1 MPVEGRGLTLEVLRK
16 QGKSGDWG
24 EPDNS
29 GQDSA
34 TAEEARGR
42 GTEQPV
48 IVMKS
53 AISGWSEGVA
63 SSSFG
68 HGSTV

>member
-1 MPVEGRGLTLEVLRK
+1 VSVVQALVWNVGTCCPDAKGENP
-16 QGKSGDWG
+16 SGG
-24 EPDNS
+24 P
-29 GQDSA
+29 
-34 TAEEARGR
+34 TRMRVPRRGR

-48 IVMKS
+48 VVMKF
-53 AISGWSEGVA
+53 ATSGWSEGVA